1 MLWQSVWQT
10 EFLNEILIIE
20 SSKKNHRNTYLY
32 GMRERKNYGKNTY
45 QICTE
50 PHRKNACR

>member
-1 MLWQSVWQT
+1 MLWQSVWQA